1 MGVQSFMLRAML
13 KSKLK
18 GVPDAQ
24 LDMLVNMVEK
34 NPNFFKEIAEEV
46 QKRVKSG
53 KSEMDA
59 TMEVMRERQSEVQK
73 LMQK

>member
-18 GVPDAQ
+18 GVPDSQIEQILA
-24 LDMLVNMVEK
+24 MVEK
-34 NPNFFKEIAEEV
+34 NPNFFKEVAEEV

-53 KSEMDA
+53 KSEMEA
-59 TMEVMRERQSEVQK
+59 TMEVMRERQAEMQK
-73 LMQK
+73 LMQQ